1 MSTKSKH
8 HAVASDGF
16 AKRAI
21 CALPLLVIPPF
32 FYYAVT
38 GIESESFWIPIT
50 ERKIWVAE
58 KPFNIADSF
67 FGITFLDNIWR
78 GAVTV
83 LTVSTLGWDGP
94 SWWQTFTFLVDV
106 GTIHSVFLIEACR
119 RGNVYRPAQLLVL
132 YLHVREHELIN

>member
-1 MSTKSKH
+1 MSSKSN
-8 HAVASDGF
+8 HAIPSDGF
-16 AKRAI
+16 VKRAI
-21 CALPLLVIPPF
+21 CAIPLLVIPPF

-50 ERKIWVAE
+50 ERKIWVTG
-58 KPFNIADSF
+58 KPFNIANSF
-67 FGITFLDNIWR
+67 FGIPFLDNIWR

-119 RGNVYRPAQLLVL
+119 RGNVYRPAQLLVPFFL
-132 YLHVREHELIN
+132 IREHKLID